1 MRTDSIS
8 IALGLPGLAV
18 LDVGDRDPIRVL
30 ARFREEEATCPRCGR
45 RTWQVH
51 QWHRQVK
58 RDLTA
63 CGRQVEI
70 QLLKRRFRCRRCRK
84 VFTEPDPVCGSR
96 RRSTR
101 RWRQL
106 LGRRARWSTVR
117 AVAREERVSEG
128 LVQRSWV
135 ELHTPPPARH
145 QAPRFL
151 GIDGFCVSRPHKM
164 WSGFWD
170 LEERAPVAVVPGERQ
185 RDVQVVLDG
194 LARPER
200 VEAVVIDLAEAY
212 RQAVRMALPEAA
224 VVADKFHVIALAGRA
239 LRKGRRE
246 RRQPGNAA
254 WLMDRGVERLRPEEQ
269 ARLGRALAGQPELA
283 NGWVLK
289 EELRALYRCGSPA
302 AAGQHLD
309 HWLEAARQSR
319 LPSFRRVAGTL
330 EKWRD
335 EVLNYWRFPLT
346 NAFVEGKHNRVKV
359 VKRQAY
365 GYRNDAVFRLRILNL
380 IHTY

>member
-1 MRTDSIS
+1 VHTDLIRIS
-8 IALGLPGLAV
+8 LGLPGLAV
-18 LDVGDRDPIRVL
+18 LDVHDGTPIQVL
-30 ARFREEEATCPRCGR
+30 ARFRDEEATCPGCGR

-51 QWHRQVK
+51 EWHRQVK

-70 QLLKRRFRCRRCRK
+70 LLLKRRFRCRRCRK
-84 VFTEPDPVCGSR
+84 VFTEPDPLCGLR

-106 LGRRARWSTVR
+106 LGCRARWSTVR
-117 AVAREERVSEG
+117 AVAREEQVSEG

-135 ELHTPPPARH
+135 ELHTPPPAPH

-185 RDVQVVLDG
+185 RDVQAVLDG

-212 RQAVRMALPEAA
+212 RQAVRMALPETA

-239 LRKGRRE
+239 LRQGRRE
-246 RRQPGNAA
+246 RRQPGNVA
-254 WLMDRGVERLRPEEQ
+254 WLMDRAVERLGPGER
-269 ARLGRALAGQPELA
+269 ARLGRALAEQPELA

-289 EELRALYRCGSPA
+289 EELRALYRCGSQATA
-302 AAGQHLD
+302 ARHLD
-309 HWLEAARQSR
+309 HWVLAARQSS

-335 EVLNYWRFPLT
+335 ETLNYWRFPLT

-359 VKRQAY
+359 AKRQAY
-365 GYRNDAVFRLRILNL
+365 GYRNDEVFRLRILNL

>member
-1 MRTDSIS
+1 MRTDCIN

-18 LDVGDRDPIRVL
+18 LDVRDGNPIQVL

-51 QWHRQVK
+51 QRHRQVK
-58 RDLTA
+58 RDLAA

-70 QLLKRRFRCRRCRK
+70 LLLKRRFHCRRCRK
-84 VFTEPDPVCGSR
+84 VFTEPDPLCGLR

-101 RWRQL
+101 RWRRF

-117 AVAREERVSEG
+117 AVAREEQVSEG

-170 LEERAPVAVVPGERQ
+170 LEERMSVALVPGERQ
-185 RDVQVVLDG
+185 RDVQAVLDG

-246 RRQPGNAA
+246 RRQPGNVA
-254 WLMDRGVERLRPEEQ
+254 WLMDRGVERLRSEEQ
-269 ARLGRALAGQPELA
+269 VRLCRALVGQPELA
-283 NGWVLK
+283 NGWALK

-302 AAGQHLD
+302 AAAQHLD

-359 VKRQAY
+359 AKRQAY
-365 GYRNDAVFRLRILNL
+365 GYRNDKVFRLRILNL
-380 IHTY
+380 IHTD